1 MAIKVLFLIQGFEV
15 ASSRYRVLQY
25 IPYLEKK
32 DILATVVP
40 FPKTILDKINIYP
53 KISKFDILF
62 LHRKRLP
69 FFEHLYVRRKAKKII
84 YDFDDA
90 VMVRNSTRENPY
102 SITRFRRFVRTVKDS
117 DYIFAGNRFLME
129 QAKKYNPNVMVLPT
143 SIDLNNYPL
152 KNWKIRS
159 DNIIIGWIGD
169 TGSLHYL
176 EKLAPVFEKLA
187 YFDKNIR
194 LKIVCSHF
202 FDLKEMKV
210 IKSLWSSE
218 TEIKDLLSFDIGIM
232 PLVEDIWSEG
242 KCGFKIIQYMGV
254 GLPVVCSPIGVN
266 KELVK
271 EGVNGFFAKD
281 EQQWIDKIM
290 ILAKDIDLRA
300 KMGKEGRKRIEENYS
315 VQANEPKFYQILKD
329 LINGQK
335 NKI

>member
-176 EKLAPVFEKLA
+176 EKRLSNGVKKTPMKKEIFEIMPLLNSWLFYQIWKALMHRMQVRNHQI
-187 YFDKNIR
+187 KN
-194 LKIVCSHF
+194 S
-202 FDLKEMKV
+202 FDLKNQRLSK
-210 IKSLWSSE
+210 ISE
-218 TEIKDLLSFDIGIM
+218 L
-232 PLVEDIWSEG
+232 
-242 KCGFKIIQYMGV
+242 
-254 GLPVVCSPIGVN
+254 N
-266 KELVK
+266 R
-271 EGVNGFFAKD
+271 N
-281 EQQWIDKIM
+281 
-290 ILAKDIDLRA
+290 
-300 KMGKEGRKRIEENYS
+300 
-315 VQANEPKFYQILKD
+315 
-329 LINGQK
+329 
-335 NKI
+335 